1 MANWLNTTIRLR
13 CPACREG
20 RLFEQRALSLREACA
35 ECGLNLVGED
45 GAHYGGA
52 VTLSYGAGGIAAL
65 LTLVVWLRFGGFTR
79 ATVWVVLF
87 VTLIAVVGSFRH
99 AKAFWTWLLY
109 ESGELEPD
117 EADT

>member
-1 MANWLNTTIRLR
+1 MPGWLETTIRLR

-20 RLFEQRALSLREACA
+20 RLFEHRALALREACA

-52 VTLSYGAGGIAAL
+52 VSLSYGVGGITAL
-65 LTLVVWLRFGGFTR
+65 LTLVVWLQFGGFNR
-79 ATVWVVLF
+79 ATLWIVLAAA
-87 VTLIAVVGSFRH
+87 LAGVVGSFRH

-109 ESGELEPD
+109 ESGELDPE
-117 EADT
+117 